1 MKRWLILV
9 VVVVAAACSSTAT
22 TTSITETTA
31 PTPTAAGFNLAAVKA
46 NFVDECKDPTA
57 VDDLFCEQV
66 KVAAMMLTA
75 TSSTSLRLS
84 IRGRQ
89 IAPTRSAANSP
100 RRTSTAIPSRSDTR

>member
-1 MKRWLILV
+1 M
-9 VVVVAAACSSTAT
+9 VVAAACPSTAT

-66 KVAAMMLTA
+66 KVA
-75 TSSTSLRLS
+75 
-84 IRGRQ
+84 RG
-89 IAPTRSAANSP
+89 
-100 RRTSTAIPSRSDTR
+100 